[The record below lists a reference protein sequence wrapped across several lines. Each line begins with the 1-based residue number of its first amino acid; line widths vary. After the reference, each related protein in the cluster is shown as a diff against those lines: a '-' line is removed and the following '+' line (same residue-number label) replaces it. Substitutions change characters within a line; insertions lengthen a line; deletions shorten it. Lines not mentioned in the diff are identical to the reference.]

1 MPLSIDIGDDDK
13 VFSFETDLSQH
24 LIDGEAFGYKTGTYC
39 YVPVFKSIEED
50 ADVWHVGAEFL
61 DEHVLV
67 FDNSH
72 SDERNQSFSTIGLA
86 KKNADGV
93 QKGINKSYASNSDHS
108 DLDVSINSSLHKAIE
123 VD

>member
-1 MPLSIDIGDDDK
+1 M
-13 VFSFETDLSQH
+13 
-24 LIDGEAFGYKTGTYC
+24 IDGEVFGYKTGTYC

-72 SDERNQSFSTIGLA
+72 SDERN
-86 KKNADGV
+86 
-93 QKGINKSYASNSDHS
+93 
-108 DLDVSINSSLHKAIE
+108 
-123 VD
+123 